1 MYDEQ
6 LLAAIESQLLLPLCM
21 RIETDLRLHHHAAAL
36 VGVTPLN
43 PLTTPL
49 LDLTPLLDMDAV
61 HLLTESVDI
70 RQVLELS
77 PLSCHPPPP
86 SPLRPSQCSP
96 FSCNSPCLC
105 FSPLCAVTCDALDVH
120 EIIHSSIWLI
130 TCSIIIQMTQ
140 MLLCY
145 THHAYIKLL
154 HSLKSSVF

>member
-6 LLAAIESQLLLPLCM
+6 LLAAIESQLLLPLCA

-49 LDLTPLLDMDAV
+49 LDLTPLLDMDTV

-77 PLSCHPPPP
+77 PLPRPPP
-86 SPLRPSQCSP
+86 S
-96 FSCNSPCLC
+96 
-105 FSPLCAVTCDALDVH
+105 SPLGPSHLPPFPA
-120 EIIHSSIWLI
+120 I
-130 TCSIIIQMTQ
+130 
-140 MLLCY
+140 
-145 THHAYIKLL
+145 
-154 HSLKSSVF
+154 F